1 MAHILRENPIL
12 LLFVVASIGY
22 LIGNLRIRGS
32 SLGVSAVLFTG
43 LFIGAADASLHIP
56 EIILLLGL
64 SIYVYS
70 IGLSC
75 GPAFFKAFHSS
86 RIKEFSLIICMLLFS
101 GVMAA
106 ILWYVFDFSAAA
118 IAGIY
123 SGSTTNTAALAGVID
138 LIGNRRSSADSV
150 DLIEQAVVGY
160 SYSYP
165 MGVFGGII
173 AILVLEKLLKV
184 DYTSEKERLRKQY
197 PVAEELTSTTIEI
210 TEPEVC
216 NIQLRDLYQKYDWN
230 VVFGRIY
237 QNRKIS
243 LSSWNTHFQIG
254 DLIMVVGSKK
264 DILDVVQT
272 LGKEVDSHIAYD
284 RKLFDVRRIFVSNP
298 DVAGRTLATLNLDEK
313 YNTIVTRIRRGD
325 IDILAQGDT
334 TLELG
339 DRIRFIARR
348 EDLKA
353 LSTFFGDSY
362 YHSSKINLFT
372 FGIGIGLGLLLGT
385 IDYSIG
391 PYIQFKLGY
400 AGGPL
405 VVGLIL
411 GALRRTG
418 PVSWTL
424 PYSANITLQQIG
436 LIFLLA
442 AIGVRS
448 GSAFVQSLSLDG
460 LMFFMAGSIISLLTA
475 FIFLLIGY
483 KMLRIPFSL
492 LMGMVANQP
501 AILDFAVTRAK
512 SRIPEFGFTMM
523 FPIALIAKILIAQIL
538 YLILI

>member
-1 MAHILRENPIL
+1 MISILAENPIL
-12 LLFVVASIGY
+12 LLFVVASLGY
-22 LIGNLRIRGS
+22 LIGNIRIRGGS
-32 SLGVSAVLFTG
+32 MGVSAVLFTG
-43 LFIGAADASLHIP
+43 LFIGALDPSLHIP

-64 SIYVYS
+64 SIFVYS
-70 IGLSC
+70 IGLSS

-86 RIKEFSLIICMLLFS
+86 RIKEFGLIIGMLLFS
-101 GVMAA
+101 GVLAA
-106 ILWYVFDFSAAA
+106 LLWYVFDFSAAA

-138 LIGNRRSSADSV
+138 LIGNRRQSADSV
-150 DLIEQAVVGY
+150 SLIEQAVVGY

-165 MGVFGGII
+165 MGVGGSII
-173 AILVLEKLLKV
+173 AILILEKILKI
-184 DYTSEKERLRKQY
+184 DYSREKEQLRKKY
-197 PVAEELTSTTIEI
+197 PVAEELTSTTIEV
-210 TEPEVC
+210 TEQEVC
-216 NIQLRDLYQKYDWN
+216 DIQLRDLFQKYDWN

-237 QNRKIS
+237 HNGKIS
-243 LSSWNTHFQIG
+243 LSSWNTHFQVG
-254 DLIMVVGSKK
+254 DLIMVVGSTT
-264 DILDVVQT
+264 DVQEVIKT
-272 LGKEVDSHIAYD
+272 LGKEVESHIAYD
-284 RKLFDVRRIFVSNP
+284 RKLFDVRSIFVSNP
-298 DVAGRTLATLNLDEK
+298 DIAGRTLATLNLDEK
-313 YNTIVTRIRRGD
+313 YNAIVTRIRRGD
-325 IDILAQGDT
+325 VDMLAQGDT

-353 LSTFFGDSY
+353 LSAYFGDSY

-418 PVSWTL
+418 PFSWTL

-448 GSAFVQSLSLDG
+448 GNAFVQSLSLDG
-460 LMFFMAGSIISLLTA
+460 LTFFIAGSTISLLTA
-475 FIFLLIGY
+475 FIFLTLGY
-483 KMLRIPFSL
+483 KLLRIPFSL

-512 SRIPEFGFTMM
+512 SRIPEFGFTLM

-538 YLILI
+538 FLILI